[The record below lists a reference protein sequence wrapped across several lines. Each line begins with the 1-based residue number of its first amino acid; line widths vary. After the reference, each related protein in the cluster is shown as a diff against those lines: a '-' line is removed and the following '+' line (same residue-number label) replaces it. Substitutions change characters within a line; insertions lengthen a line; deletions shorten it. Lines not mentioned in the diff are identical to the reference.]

1 METIG
6 KIRRLRL
13 WDGESISGLARD
25 LKLSRNTVKRY
36 LKKDSEPVYRRKAQP
51 LPQLGGWQD
60 RLKEWLAS
68 DGLLPKPRRR
78 SARRLFEGLQAEG
91 YRGAYDSIQRHVRL
105 AKIAAGHAIGTKAFV
120 PLFFGIGDA
129 AQFDWS
135 YEHVVLATKHL
146 LCAGGVSQTIKLAH
160 FRLAYSRQMFVVA
173 YPREAQEMVLDAHN
187 RAFAFFGG
195 VPRKVIYDNLK
206 TVVDAVFAGKERQ
219 FNRRFLALASH
230 YLFEPVACT
239 PASGWD

>member
-13 WDGESISGLARD
+13 RDGESISGLARD

-36 LKKDSEPVYRRKAQP
+36 LKKESEAVYRRKTQP

-91 YRGAYDSIQRHVRL
+91 YRGAYDSI
-105 AKIAAGHAIGTKAFV
+105 
-120 PLFFGIGDA
+120 
-129 AQFDWS
+129 
-135 YEHVVLATKHL
+135 
-146 LCAGGVSQTIKLAH
+146 
-160 FRLAYSRQMFVVA
+160 
-173 YPREAQEMVLDAHN
+173 
-187 RAFAFFGG
+187 
-195 VPRKVIYDNLK
+195 
-206 TVVDAVFAGKERQ
+206 
-219 FNRRFLALASH
+219 
-230 YLFEPVACT
+230 
-239 PASGWD
+239 